1 MRMQRAFAAVKPA
14 AGLSWRSG
22 NYVQRSGC
30 FITHGQR
37 RQYAGRCTA
46 ASVAASIVF
55 TFMRTVRLSL
65 APRIA

>member
-1 MRMQRAFAAVKPA
+1 MQRAFAALKPV
-14 AGLSWRSG
+14 AGLSWRGG
-22 NYVQRSGC
+22 NRVQRSGR
-30 FITHGQR
+30 FITQRQR

>member
-1 MRMQRAFAAVKPA
+1 MQRAFAALKPA
-14 AGLSWRSG
+14 AGLSWRGG
-22 NYVQRSGC
+22 NYLQRSGR
-30 FITHGQR
+30 FITQGQR